1 VGFLKGILILLFLIF
16 TLNVSQAQDT
26 TIQAAF
32 AATPTKGNA
41 PLTVEFDAS
50 ASTGGNLTYTW
61 DFGDGTTVIGVKASH
76 IYEQL
81 GSYTPKLT
89 VTNSTGSSTSEDRIV
104 VSTYTEGSRVAQ
116 LQPNPKISGI
126 QLNFGRAEIGRDIA
140 YFGIAPDAIAQPT
153 EAKFSLSSQAATTY
167 PEGASFEKLYPKG
180 NVVPIGPLVTFE
192 LPFDSIATSDSESL
206 ILFIVTPAI
215 YENVEFEDYAET
227 GVEVRI
233 QRADGTEKFYLED
246 SFPGGRV
253 VFTDNTFTEIY
264 KDNNSAIIRVSVQ
277 PVDYLG
283 VTRRN

>member
-1 VGFLKGILILLFLIF
+1 VSLLKAILIPIFLVF
-16 TLNVSQAQDT
+16 TLYVSQAQNAT
-26 TIQAAF
+26 VQAAF
-32 AATPTKGNA
+32 TATPTKGNA
-41 PLTVEFDAS
+41 PLTVAFDAS
-50 ASTGGNLTYTW
+50 TSTGGNLTYQW
-61 DFGDGTTVIGVKASH
+61 DFGDGTTGTGTKVSH

-81 GSYTPKLT
+81 GSYTPKLV
-89 VTNSTGSSTSEDRIV
+89 VTNSKGSSTSEDRIV
-104 VSTYTEGSRVAQ
+104 VSTYTEGSRVVQ

-140 YFGIAPDAIAQPT
+140 YFGIAPDAIVQPT

-192 LPFDSIATSDSESL
+192 LPYNSISTSASESL
-206 ILFIVTPAI
+206 ILFIVKPAI

-227 GVEVRI
+227 GIEVRI

-253 VFTDNTFTEIY
+253 VFTENTFTEIY
-264 KDNNSAIIRVSVQ
+264 KDNSSAIIRVSVQ

-283 VTRRN
+283 VTKRN